1 MAEEVEERAG
11 KRPERFMV
19 QEMVSGGVEIIL
31 GMHRDPLGTAI
42 LLGMGG
48 VSAELFKDTTMRL
61 LPPEGG
67 LGLAE
72 ARAMARDLVT
82 WPLLDGFRGRPKC
95 DVEALAATIVAF
107 SRMVA
112 QLGDRLVEA
121 EINPVFVL
129 PAGEGVKAA
138 DGLVVL
144 NV

>member
-1 MAEEVEERAG
+1 
-11 KRPERFMV
+11 
-19 QEMVSGGVEIIL
+19 
-31 GMHRDPLGTAI
+31 
-42 LLGMGG
+42 
-48 VSAELFKDTTMRL
+48 MRL

-67 LGLAE
+67 LSLVE
-72 ARAMARDLVT
+72 ASAMARDLVT

-95 DVEALAATIVAF
+95 DVEALAKAIVAC

-112 QLGDRLVEA
+112 QLGDRLTEA

-129 PAGEGVKAA
+129 PAGQGVKAA